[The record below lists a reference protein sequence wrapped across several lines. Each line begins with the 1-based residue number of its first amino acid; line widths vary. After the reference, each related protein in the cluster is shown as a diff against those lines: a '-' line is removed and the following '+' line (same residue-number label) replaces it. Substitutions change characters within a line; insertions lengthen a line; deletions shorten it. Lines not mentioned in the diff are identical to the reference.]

1 MLREW
6 WVGPEASRPHD
17 NHLGVYGNHTYWGP
31 GALDHADRNQ
41 YALVRIACAVSETT
55 VETPQAG
62 GAMID
67 PESLNQLSAEL
78 RERMADDRRLLDEL
92 RREVRPLRSATR
104 RIQPRST
111 TAISLVGTDGGNN
124 RIEFDPF
131 MAQLIR
137 VVDSSANE
145 YCLDV
150 VTPTTNTEQLGRK
163 QFDADG
169 NPTSALGELMAF
181 LGAAQLWELS
191 PMIRPP
197 SDEPP
202 KPSWVQVYREIV
214 EWAILFRLVRTKD
227 FGTDTLIVVDGFL
240 RSKVFQGDLFAQLRR
255 GLEEGIEKQER
266 ESRRRIFLAG
276 IAKHSKVLQR
286 YRLAMMLE
294 GIMDH
299 DYSCYVEI
307 PRDLE
312 EKAYVWSEYARGDER
327 EQAGGE
333 ANKFV
338 AGKMFF
344 VKFGSRRRDPIWA
357 IDLFQT
363 QASKAQEIFGYLL
376 ADAVDGFPVPF
387 YPRCLQRAHENAAL
401 VDFDMDVLQQGIFSA
416 IRDCLGDEA
425 PVLDTFRLAGG
436 DPSGRRYK

>member
-1 MLREW
+1 
-6 WVGPEASRPHD
+6 
-17 NHLGVYGNHTYWGP
+17 
-31 GALDHADRNQ
+31 
-41 YALVRIACAVSETT
+41 
-55 VETPQAG
+55 
-62 GAMID
+62 MID
-67 PESLNQLSAEL
+67 PESLDRLSSEL

-92 RREVRPLRSATR
+92 RREVRSLRSATR
-104 RIQPRST
+104 RIQPRSA

-131 MAQLIR
+131 MAELIR
-137 VVDSSANE
+137 
-145 YCLDV
+145 
-150 VTPTTNTEQLGRK
+150 
-163 QFDADG
+163 
-169 NPTSALGELMAF
+169 
-181 LGAAQLWELS
+181 
-191 PMIRPP
+191 
-197 SDEPP
+197 
-202 KPSWVQVYREIV
+202 
-214 EWAILFRLVRTKD
+214 
-227 FGTDTLIVVDGFL
+227 VVDGFL
-240 RSKVFQGDLFAQLRR
+240 RSKVFKGDLFARLRR
-255 GLEEGIEKQER
+255 GLQEGIERQER
-266 ESRRRIFLAG
+266 ETRRRIFLAG

-307 PRDLE
+307 PRQLE

-363 QASKAQEIFGYLL
+363 QASKAQEICGYLL
-376 ADAVDGFPVPF
+376 ADSIDGFPVPF

-401 VDFDMDVLQQGIFSA
+401 VDFDMDILQQGIFSA
-416 IRDCLGDEA
+416 IRDCLGEDA
-425 PVLDTFRLAGG
+425 PLLDTFRLAAG
-436 DPSGRRYK
+436 DPSGRRYQ